1 MQRGGYNGRAL
12 LKGGTGISR
21 IPRVT
26 KDELRE
32 VAAGLGI
39 DLLGVTTRE
48 RLDARVPPAD
58 RPSRISEFLD
68 TILVLAKHVHNG

>member
-1 MQRGGYNGRAL
+1 M
-12 LKGGTGISR
+12 
-21 IPRVT
+21 T